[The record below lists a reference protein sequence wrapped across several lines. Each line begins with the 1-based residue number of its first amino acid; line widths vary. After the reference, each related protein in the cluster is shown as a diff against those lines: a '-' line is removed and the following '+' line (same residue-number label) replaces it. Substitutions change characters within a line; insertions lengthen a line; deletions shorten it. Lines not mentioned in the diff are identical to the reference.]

1 LDFLHLLLVVQAAV
15 VLIKPLQQALAGQQI
30 KVMQAAMAQV
40 ALQPAQAVVAVPM
53 RLAAMLRRLV
63 A

>member
-15 VLIKPLQQALAGQQI
+15 VLIRLIQQAQLVRQI
-30 KVMQAAMAQV
+30 KVMQAALAQV
-40 ALQPAQAVVAVPM
+40 ALQPAQPVVVVPM
-53 RLAAMLRRLV
+53 RLAAMLRRSV